1 MGPFARPVATYSV
14 AANVKQ
20 KLHNRGRRRVRARGG
35 WSRSEEGRDEWSAAS
50 RVTATP
56 PILEQI
62 KGRPAH
68 ILSATSNPSGVQAF
82 ALLYSERFHSTSRNT
97 GRRKNS
103 VAWTEMSRPPLIN
116 HPLEATPLAS
126 SRPDLNVFCLNVYL
140 MGRPLIRLLFL
151 LLQEENVAISPRAKQ
166 RQQLLGLCWRWRPV
180 KIP

>member
-1 MGPFARPVATYSV
+1 MSSDGFLTSIEIESLDYLVGPFARPVATYSV

-56 PILEQI
+56 PPVLEQI

-82 ALLYSERFHSTSRNT
+82 ALLYSGRFHSTSRNT

-103 VAWTEMSRPPLIN
+103 VTWTEMSRPPLIN
-116 HPLEATPLAS
+116 HSLEATRLAS
-126 SRPDLNVFCLNVYL
+126 SRPDPNIFCLNVCL
-140 MGRPLIRLLFL
+140 TGRPLIRLLSFFFF
-151 LLQEENVAISPRAKQ
+151 RRKT
-166 RQQLLGLCWRWRPV
+166 
-180 KIP
+180 